1 MLAKIKAA
9 ITSSATVAWL
19 ALASAAGLVSQAAA
33 PLLQLVSMPEAATLI
48 DAYKPGWSTIVI
60 AVVGILARL
69 RTLDL
74 RG

>member
-1 MLAKIKAA
+1 MQKIKAA
-9 ITSSATVAWL
+9 LTRSATVAWL
-19 ALASAAGLVSQAAA
+19 ALASAVGLISQAAG
-33 PLLQLVSMPEAATLI
+33 PLLQLVAMPEAATLI

-60 AVVGILARL
+60 AVLGILARL

>member
-1 MLAKIKAA
+1 MQKIKAA
-9 ITSSATVAWL
+9 LTRSATVTWL
-19 ALASAAGLVSQAAA
+19 ALASAVGLVLQAAG
-33 PLLQLVSMPEAATLI
+33 PLLQLVAMPETATLI

-60 AVVGILARL
+60 AAVGILARL

>member
-1 MLAKIKAA
+1 VLAKIKAA
-9 ITSSATVAWL
+9 ITRSATVAWL
-19 ALASAAGLVSQAAA
+19 ALASAVGVVSQAAA

-60 AVVGILARL
+60 AAVGILARL